1 MDHAPRQAGRGWANG
16 ATANTLDRVFP
27 AGCADRGFT
36 CDDPSV
42 FDSQLHSVTGSPW
55 TYLLIA
61 GVCAGDAVLPLFPSE
76 TIVIA
81 AAVAAA
87 NGRLIVWLV
96 AIAAALGAFAG
107 DNASYVLG
115 ASGLRK
121 ITDRLFKSGK
131 NKERLEWA
139 GTQLRAHG
147 PQVIIV
153 ARFIPGGR
161 TATTYVS
168 GTLGMP
174 WRRRFVPADGAAVVI
189 WAAYAT
195 AIGYFGGAKFE
206 NNLWLPLLIATG
218 ASVIV
223 AGLGELVRR
232 KVLDRKDDQP
242 SD

>member
-1 MDHAPRQAGRGWANG
+1 MPACLTRCCTRSRAHRGHICSSQPSAR
-16 ATANTLDRVFP
+16 ATRCCHCFP
-27 AGCADRGFT
+27 
-36 CDDPSV
+36 
-42 FDSQLHSVTGSPW
+42 L
-55 TYLLIA
+55 
-61 GVCAGDAVLPLFPSE
+61 

-96 AIAAALGAFAG
+96 GIVAALGAFAG
-107 DNASYVLG
+107 DNASYWLG
-115 ASGLRK
+115 ASGLSK

-131 NKERLEWA
+131 NKERLTWA
-139 GTQLRAHG
+139 RTQLRRHG
-147 PQVIIV
+147 PQVIIA

-161 TATTYVS
+161 TVTTYVS

-174 WRRRFVPADGAAVVI
+174 WRRRFVPADGAAVAV
-189 WAAYAT
+189 WATYAT
-195 AIGYFGGAKFE
+195 SLGYFGGSKFE

-223 AGLGELVRR
+223 AGLGELLRR
-232 KVLDRKDDQP
+232 KVLDPKDDQP